1 MAAMATPERLFPNA
15 SSSDI
20 RTRFHLGKQLGQGGT
35 GVVTV
40 CSDLQTGIPVAAC
53 KSVPKSK
60 LQRRDAL
67 EELQRE
73 VHANRRVRGHAHV
86 VELRGLYEDAQAVHL
101 VMDLCKGGDLYD
113 FLIAR
118 SPVAE
123 PVAAEIAR
131 QVLLA
136 LAHCHAVGVMHR
148 DIKPENILLLAP
160 DDGSGRVHVK
170 LADFGLAVL
179 LRPGQRA
186 VGMYGSAIYMSP
198 EVVCRRP
205 YGHAVD
211 LWGLGVIVYLA
222 LAGTPLACRLSLLHA
237 FLLSALS
244 FAPPPCSPVRC
255 LPSNWPADR
264 SPQRYPLLDH
274 HFLNCRLAL
283 TRSPPHALPPSRA
296 GYMPFWGSTDE
307 ELFLRILRNSPDF
320 RADPWPRVSPQAV
333 DFIRSLLHSDPAHRP
348 SALAAL
354 QHPWIV
360 QHCGGPAA
368 SPAPSLSAEPMP
380 GMTPKAP
387 AATRKSAPAGESG
400 AKVHPEA
407 GKAQQLPRAGSMEAG
422 GEAAVVAPPS
432 ALNKIRVGGAG
443 QSGGQSAAHQGRAM
457 DVDSDQSVPIAPVAS
472 ASSAASA
479 ASAMPAPMK
488 QLRQAPAGA
497 QRQWPTQQV
506 EAAQAQAQGGE
517 EVQPLQRTRRTSQP
531 REKREGRGKSTRGA
545 SAAEQQVRGR
555 SRHRE
560 SATAPRAMDVDE
572 QMPSQQSSQ
581 PSQASSQANHHA
593 SHALPPIQVPPAAG
607 SAPSPSPSQGSSQA
621 ATPTA
626 PATRPRASHF
636 RFFSPKRKSRA
647 ATHVTVADAPSGDST
662 PMSFPSTPT
671 YLPLDSPSASS
682 AARGGE
688 SSRSTSSFMDA
699 APSCFPVFRRQ
710 SSSSSTP
717 RSRTAKPSVITI
729 PLRIQASATSA
740 SEVTTVEIPCIRT
753 EPPLDPT
760 KQPPSLPE
768 MQARLSQPD
777 GSLPVPELL
786 SYLRPRPSSPR
797 RAPAASAD
805 DSAPSSAASSAA
817 SSAPQKRGFAKPA
830 WMEAIRAAKPDG
842 SLAGQAGAAN
852 GAASGGLP
860 AGTDARRASSQFLA
874 SNPARKPVASAAGLA
889 ASGGSAEKGSS
900 RAGVSITI
908 PADQPDSELR
918 GQLEQHE
925 QPREPREPRE
935 PKKKV
940 RSPAMRPAQPP
951 ESPSAI
957 PLDSR
962 QSPKP
967 SPSSLVDPRQSPR
980 LSSPHNPRAGGK
992 LVPPLVLPMRGA
1004 CEAEKEKPLRRRD
1017 SAQRGAGT
1025 GEGAGGSASGGE
1037 ESAYLS
1043 CKSPSASS
1051 VASSV
1056 TEGWSPF
1063 MSSAGSVSGSSN
1075 AGSGGSSPYHA
1086 ETLTPALTSVL
1097 KMRAMVRV
1105 PVGGSAG
1112 QVAGQGG
1119 QDGQVEAGRQER
1131 KERKERKERSEKHE
1145 RREKLERHGV
1155 HKSHMEVEGEGE
1167 EGGAAAAVHMV
1178 ASAEGADVVRS
1189 NGEHRTHSSSH
1200 SHGHSGSQ
1208 SQSHGARKAR
1218 GLGSIVRAFAAL
1230 STAQPDSGAGNGVTT
1245 AGSKS
1250 SSVPVTPVRNPFS
1263 SNVSSSSSSAKSA
1276 SAHVASLRTAGAT
1289 SAGLRASASVAAAA
1303 AAASA
1308 NVGAPA
1314 AANASSYTNS
1324 SSSSAYSSG
1333 SGSAPPFR
1341 PPVPKWGEGGVGTGR
1356 VKGGALAEARAII
1369 KQRQM
1374 LLQQQQQQ
1382 QQQQG
1387 GDFGHGDGMVGL
1399 APGGTWLAS
1408 R

>member
-1 MAAMATPERLFPNA
+1 MATPERLFPNA
-15 SSSDI
+15 SRSDI

-222 LAGTPLACRLSLLHA
+222 LAG
-237 FLLSALS
+237 
-244 FAPPPCSPVRC
+244 
-255 LPSNWPADR
+255 
-264 SPQRYPLLDH
+264 
-274 HFLNCRLAL
+274 
-283 TRSPPHALPPSRA
+283 
-296 GYMPFWGSTDE
+296 YMPFWGSTDE

-443 QSGGQSAAHQGRAM
+443 QSGGQSAAHHGRAM

-488 QLRQAPAGA
+488 QPRQAPAGA

-729 PLRIQASATSA
+729 PLRTQASATSA

-830 WMEAIRAAKPDG
+830 WMEAIRAAKPED
-842 SLAGQAGAAN
+842 SLAGQVGAAN

-874 SNPARKPVASAAGLA
+874 SNPARKPAASAAGLA
-889 ASGGSAEKGSS
+889 AGGGSAEKGSS

-935 PKKKV
+935 LKKKV
-940 RSPAMRPAQPP
+940 RSPATRPAQPP

-980 LSSPHNPRAGGK
+980 LSSPRNPRAGGK
-992 LVPPLVLPMRGA
+992 LVPPLVLPMRGT

-1200 SHGHSGSQ
+1200 SHGHSSSQ
-1208 SQSHGARKAR
+1208 SQAHGARKAR

-1230 STAQPDSGAGNGVTT
+1230 STAQPDSGAGNGITT

-1276 SAHVASLRTAGAT
+1276 SAHVASLRAAGAT

-1374 LLQQQQQQ
+1374 LQQQQQQQ

>member
-1 MAAMATPERLFPNA
+1 MATPERLFPNA
-15 SSSDI
+15 SRSDI

-222 LAGTPLACRLSLLHA
+222 LAG
-237 FLLSALS
+237 
-244 FAPPPCSPVRC
+244 
-255 LPSNWPADR
+255 
-264 SPQRYPLLDH
+264 
-274 HFLNCRLAL
+274 
-283 TRSPPHALPPSRA
+283 
-296 GYMPFWGSTDE
+296 YMPFWGSTDE

-368 SPAPSLSAEPMP
+368 STAPSLSAEPMP

-407 GKAQQLPRAGSMEAG
+407 GKAQQLPRAGSMEAS

-432 ALNKIRVGGAG
+432 VLNKIRVGGAG
-443 QSGGQSAAHQGRAM
+443 QSGGQSAAHHGRAM

-488 QLRQAPAGA
+488 QPRQAPAGA

-729 PLRIQASATSA
+729 PLRTQASATSA

-805 DSAPSSAASSAA
+805 DSAPSSAASSA
-817 SSAPQKRGFAKPA
+817 PQKRGFAKPA
-830 WMEAIRAAKPDG
+830 WMEAIRAAKPED
-842 SLAGQAGAAN
+842 SLAGQVGAAN

-874 SNPARKPVASAAGLA
+874 SNPARKPAASAAGLA
-889 ASGGSAEKGSS
+889 AGGGSAEKGSS

-935 PKKKV
+935 LKKKV
-940 RSPAMRPAQPP
+940 RSPATRPAQPP

-980 LSSPHNPRAGGK
+980 LSSPRNPRAGGK
-992 LVPPLVLPMRGA
+992 LVPPLVLPMRGT

-1167 EGGAAAAVHMV
+1167 EGGAAAAAVHMV

-1200 SHGHSGSQ
+1200 SHGHSSSQ
-1208 SQSHGARKAR
+1208 SQAHGARKAR

-1263 SNVSSSSSSAKSA
+1263 SNVSSLSSSAKSA
-1276 SAHVASLRTAGAT
+1276 SAHVASLRAAGAT

-1374 LLQQQQQQ
+1374 LQQQQQQQ